1 MYQLEGIEKLVDRI
15 LEHGRLEDLEE
26 FVAKITFFHERT
38 KRPYSAYELFVMEL
52 YCLRC
57 EEHITFETVAGV
69 YLPNDI
75 VKHRYVNDLLLE
87 RAAPGQVLPEGD
99 MVSMREY
106 KSWSTPYAQSSEMQA
121 AGLKTGKGENQYTLV
136 NTVAA
141 PVNNVCDSGYQLLI
155 GNENAAVHYNM
166 SLRSFER
173 WNPPGVRKGTYMVRN
188 VSSCDHH
195 RKTIKK

>member
-38 KRPYSAYELFVMEL
+38 KIPYSAYELFVMEL

-57 EEHITFETVAGV
+57 EEHTVFETIAGV
-69 YLPNDI
+69 YLPNDR

-99 MVSMREY
+99 IVSMRTY
-106 KSWSTPYAQSSEMQA
+106 KSWPTPYAQSSEMQA
-121 AGLKTGKGENQYTLV
+121 AGLKTGKGENQFTLV

-141 PVNNVCDSGYQLLI
+141 PVNYICDSGYQLLI
-155 GNENAAVHYNM
+155 GNENTAKHYGM
-166 SLRSFER
+166 SQREVER
-173 WNPPGVRKGTYMVRN
+173 AGFPGVRVGTHMIRN

-195 RKTIKK
+195 RNAIKK